1 MGLFDSINAE
11 NLKSTLATASKVVQ
25 KAEDALKTVA
35 SATNEIVA
43 EKQAVARQKK
53 EADVTYERMQITKNQ
68 SVNMRQTFPD
78 SFAMR
83 SDIDA
88 YRNNLKRIEQK
99 FAV

>member
-1 MGLFDSINAE
+1 MF
-11 NLKSTLATASKVVQ
+11 KF
-25 KAEDALKTVA
+25 
-35 SATNEIVA
+35 A
-43 EKQAVARQKK
+43 EKKEWQEKIDRKK
-53 EADVTYERMQITKNQ
+53 EEADVTYERMQITKNQ

>member
-1 MGLFDSINAE
+1 MNGCRL
-11 NLKSTLATASKVVQ
+11 
-25 KAEDALKTVA
+25 
-35 SATNEIVA
+35 
-43 EKQAVARQKK
+43 QKK
-53 EADVTYERMQITKNQ
+53 

-83 SDIDA
+83 SDIDT